1 MFQHLFTDGKT
12 IFATSHGLHVVPDA
26 YPLSVKIRSN
36 ATFGYFE
43 DLHDENEEEDQPFD
57 AKALVGVVTES
68 LTDKDREIQMY
79 LVYHRDSDAQQV
91 GAECYT
97 AQTEEKRK
105 KTTRLVE
112 DDRRTNAADA
122 RVREPAGGFA
132 RRVYLPHTTGQSTSW
147 SK

>member
-91 GAECYT
+91 RDECYKM
-97 AQTEEKRK
+97 QPEKISKR
-105 KTTRLVE
+105 TTRLVG
-112 DDRRTNAADA
+112 DDRRTGKNMCRSHQLV
-122 RVREPAGGFA
+122 RVDGVGGA
-132 RRVYLPHTTGQSTSW
+132 KMKRLEGDKVAIR
-147 SK
+147 